1 MWGEVI
7 VFAFRPEVVAY
18 WPFEDPGALS
28 HTFHTSV
35 RQRGG
40 LDCQGDMRSMVKCIY
55 QISLSKKLIKSQDV
69 IRNAM
74 KQWAEESKLPC
85 KSDFSFLRSIFF
97 YIYIIYIFFSVWALF
112 VRLVTIAWM
121 GRNRVHSAKPL
132 DSNPISKGLFEGGH
146 ACLFVLLQ
154 SSEIMRMDTSS
165 DKTFSIFFWKKWNA
179 DGQIALTLAFQV
191 SRNSIPNAL
200 RECCFFFCRSL
211 DDVFGWSDFHKH

>member
-1 MWGEVI
+1 MRWGDSFCVQTWGGGILNVWRSRSTFPHFPHFSAAE
-7 VFAFRPEVVAY
+7 R
-18 WPFEDPGALS
+18 WSWLPGRHAE
-28 HTFHTSV
+28 H
-35 RQRGG
+35 GE
-40 LDCQGDMRSMVKCIY
+40 MY
-55 QISLSKKLIKSQDV
+55 QISLSKNLIKSQDV

-74 KQWAEESKLPC
+74 KHWAEVSKLPC
-85 KSDFSFLRSIFF
+85 KSDFSFLCSIFSI

-132 DSNPISKGLFEGGH
+132 DSNPISKGFFEGGH

-154 SSEIMRMDTSS
+154 SSEIIRMDTSS

-191 SRNSIPNAL
+191 SRNSMPNAL